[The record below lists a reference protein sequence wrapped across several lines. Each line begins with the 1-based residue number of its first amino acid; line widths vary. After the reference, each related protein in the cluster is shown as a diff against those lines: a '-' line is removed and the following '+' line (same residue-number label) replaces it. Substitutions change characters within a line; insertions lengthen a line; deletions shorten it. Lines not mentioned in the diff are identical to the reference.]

1 MDEKDKRIQELER
14 IVEIQAALIQKLEAR
29 IAELERRLGLDSSNS
44 SKPPSSD
51 GLGKKS
57 RSLRVKGKNPSGGQK
72 GHKGHTLIQV
82 LNPDQIIG
90 HKIDHCEVCQVS
102 LEDIQAS
109 RVIKRQVF
117 DVPEPRIEITEH
129 QAEVKLCACGHMN
142 RATFPE
148 DIQSPVQYGPRVKA
162 LAVYFSAQ
170 QFIPEDRLQ
179 SVFLDLFS
187 LSISTATLASINQEI
202 AEKIAPLQEHV
213 LEALKNTSVK
223 NLDETGFRIGKKP
236 QWLHVI
242 SNSFATHY
250 RAREKRGDLLENLK
264 GILVHDHWKPYFRLE
279 NVRHALCNAHHLR
292 ELKALE
298 DFEKERW
305 AFKMSQLLR
314 LASRLKDPPISR
326 VLKLY
331 DQIVTE
337 GLAFHEQLPPLGK
350 FHKKKRKGHN
360 LSLRLRNFKDCV
372 LRFLEIQGV
381 PFTNNQAEQDI
392 RMMKVKQK
400 ISGGF
405 RTFQGAETFC
415 IIRGFLSTCRK
426 QGLNLFQS
434 LNNTIANS
442 PPIFNFSL

>member
-14 IVEIQAALIQKLEAR
+14 IVEAQAALIQKLEAR

-51 GLGKKS
+51 GLGRKS

-72 GHKGHTLIQV
+72 GHKGHTLTQV
-82 LNPDQIIG
+82 VNPDQIVS
-90 HKIDHCEVCQVS
+90 HKVDHCEVCQIS

-109 RVIKRQVF
+109 SVIKRQVF
-117 DVPEPRIEITEH
+117 DIPVPRIEITEH
-129 QAEVKLCACGHMN
+129 QAEVKLCSCGHMN
-142 RATFPE
+142 RAGFPE
-148 DIQSPVQYGPRVKA
+148 AVQAPVQYGPRVKA
-162 LAVYFSAQ
+162 LAVYLSIQ
-170 QFIPEDRLQ
+170 QLIPEDRLEA
-179 SVFLDLFS
+179 VFSDLFS
-187 LSISTATLASINQEI
+187 LSVSTATLASINQEI
-202 AEKIAPLQEHV
+202 GQKIDPLQENV
-213 LEALKNTSVK
+213 LEVLKNADVK
-223 NLDETGFRIGKKP
+223 HLDETGFGIGKKT

-242 SNSFATHY
+242 SNPLATHY
-250 RAREKRGDLLENLK
+250 RAREKRGDLLEDLK
-264 GILVHDHWKPYFRLE
+264 GILVHDHWKPYFQVKDVL
-279 NVRHALCNAHHLR
+279 HSLCNAHHLR

-298 DFEKERW
+298 DFEKEPW
-305 AFKMSQLLR
+305 SFKMSRLLR

-326 VLKLY
+326 IVELY
-331 DQIVTE
+331 DRIVVE
-337 GLAFHEQLPPLGK
+337 GLAFHEQQPSLGK
-350 FHKKKRKGHN
+350 LHKKRRKGHN
-360 LSLRLRNFKDCV
+360 LVLRLRDFKNCV

-415 IIRGFLSTCRK
+415 TIRGFLSTCRK

-434 LNNTIANS
+434 LFCTITNS
-442 PPIFNFSL
+442 PPPFKFS